1 MIQPIN
7 KTEKAMNYQIKHRFT
22 GDVLFECDIPES
34 HSGMAARFALEKAHS
49 SRANLSGANLYGANL
64 YGANLSGANL
74 YGADLSG
81 ANLSGAKN
89 DGEEIA
95 ITPIPIGGLRWPVL
109 VTDGYMRIG
118 CQRHSHDEWA
128 SFTAAQIEDM
138 ASDAPDFWA
147 QWKDSLLSMCRA
159 HASKIEKGD

>member
-1 MIQPIN
+1 
-7 KTEKAMNYQIKHRFT
+7 MNYQIKHRFT

-64 YGANLSGANL
+64 YGANL
-74 YGADLSG
+74 Y
-81 ANLSGAKN
+81 GAKN